1 MFIDLH
7 QLQEI
12 KRSGSR
18 FTWTNKQIKP
28 VMVNLDIIL
37 VSTSWETRFP
47 LCYAWS
53 RTRADSDHWPIMMD
67 SGENSNR
74 GQKHSTLKSTR

>member
-37 VSTSWETRFP
+37 VST
-47 LCYAWS
+47 
-53 RTRADSDHWPIMMD
+53 
-67 SGENSNR
+67 
-74 GQKHSTLKSTR
+74 